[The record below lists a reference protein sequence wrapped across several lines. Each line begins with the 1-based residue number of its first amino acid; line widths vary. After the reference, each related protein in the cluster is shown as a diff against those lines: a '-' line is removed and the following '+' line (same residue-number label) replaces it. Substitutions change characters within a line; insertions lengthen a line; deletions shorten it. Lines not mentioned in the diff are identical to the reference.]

1 MKLNKDDTSNAMQVV
16 IPVKSL
22 TVAKARL
29 SAILNSGEREC
40 LARYMLEDVLAAT
53 GSAEGV
59 TEVFIVSSDSQVDAI
74 AKMYGAQLIADTAG
88 NLNGALQ
95 EAAAQL
101 MAQGAQELLILHAD
115 VPLVTSAGIDGFIQ
129 QHRKFSGGD
138 LRISLIAAEADGG
151 TNALILSPPDA
162 LVPVFGKDSC
172 RRFLQAE
179 KKYGIDVQ
187 VVENKEIALDID
199 RPDDLLSLLAVS
211 ENKSK
216 TSSYLEKINVF
227 ARFEKASGLPKQ
239 TTLLAGQ
246 VV

>member
-1 MKLNKDDTSNAMQVV
+1 MQVV

-22 TVAKARL
+22 TAAKARL
-29 SAILNSGEREC
+29 SAILNSEEREC
-40 LARYMLEDVLAAT
+40 LARYMLEDILAAT
-53 GSAEGV
+53 GSAKEV

-74 AKMYGAQLIADTAG
+74 ARTYGAQLIADTAG

-115 VPLVTSAGIDGFIQ
+115 VPLVTSAGIDRFIQ
-129 QHRKFSGGD
+129 QHRVQQHSKTSGN
-138 LRISLIAAEADGG
+138 LRISLVAAEADGG

-162 LVPVFGKDSC
+162 LVPVFGEDSC
-172 RRFLQAE
+172 RRFLESA
-179 KKYGIDVQ
+179 KDSGINVQ
-187 VVENKEIALDID
+187 VVQNTEMALDID
-199 RPDDLLSLLAVS
+199 RPDDLLSLLAIS
-211 ENKSK
+211 KSK
-216 TSSYLEKINVF
+216 TKTETKTQHYLEKINVF
-227 ARFEKASGLPKQ
+227 ARFEKASGLPQQ

>member
-1 MKLNKDDTSNAMQVV
+1 MKLNKDDTSSAMQVV

-22 TVAKARL
+22 TAAKARL
-29 SAILNSGEREC
+29 SAILNSEEREC

-53 GSAEGV
+53 GSAEEV

-101 MAQGAQELLILHAD
+101 MAQGARELLILHAD

-129 QHRKFSGGD
+129 QHRKFNGGD

-172 RRFLQAE
+172 RRFLQAA

-187 VVENKEIALDID
+187 VVKNKEMALDID

-216 TSSYLEKINVF
+216 TSSYLEKINVC